1 MSSGP
6 VESQVADEVLSR
18 PLPVRPVGQRVREW
32 TEWFGVARLVVVA
45 VSVVA
50 VGAGGFW
57 LLRTPPAP
65 AEASLPLAS
74 RSGSSPELA
83 SVATSSV
90 TAVTA
95 VTTAAETTMA
105 VPVEAVVHVAGAVM
119 NPGVYRLAAG
129 SRVVDAVLAAGGLQA
144 DANSDAVNLAQ
155 VLRDGDRIYLP
166 HAGEPVSIPYGV
178 TVSPGGAGA
187 GTGSTAAGSAT
198 GPIDLNRATAEQLDL
213 LPGVGPSTAAAIISY
228 RDQHGPFSTV
238 DDLSNVR
245 GIGPAKLDA
254 LRTLVVV

>member
-32 TEWFGVARLVVVA
+32 TEWFGVARMVVLA
-45 VSVVA
+45 ASVVA

-65 AEASLPLAS
+65 AEASLPIASRGSSSPALAS
-74 RSGSSPELA
+74 A
-83 SVATSSV
+83 ATSSV
-90 TAVTA
+90 TTMTT
-95 VTTAAETTMA
+95 VTTAAATTIA
-105 VPVEAVVHVAGAVM
+105 LPVEAVVHVAGAVM

-187 GTGSTAAGSAT
+187 GTGSATAGSAT

-254 LRTLVVV
+254 LRALVVV